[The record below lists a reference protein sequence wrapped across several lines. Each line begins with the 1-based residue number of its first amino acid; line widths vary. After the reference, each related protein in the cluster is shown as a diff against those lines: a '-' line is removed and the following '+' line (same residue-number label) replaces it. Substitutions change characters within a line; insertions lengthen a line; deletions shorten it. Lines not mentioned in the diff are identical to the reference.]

1 MGKMTVNLQGPQTV
15 KIIEAWSPQRCL
27 WTEDGLSAMYR
38 ADRARHEAWRGAA
51 PKKIEAR

>member
-38 ADRARHEAWRGAA
+38 AEAWRGAA